1 MTEEHSE
8 LNLCPN
14 CGKENLPM
22 ATRCVHCGSEM
33 ESLFTIS
40 GKPQVPDEEI
50 EDSLPDII
58 EEIRNDPAL
67 QVPAE
72 AEPTPKSQPADQIDE
87 SVLDREQLPDWLVK
101 VRERAQEE
109 EDAIGGL
116 VSGTMAMDAA
126 RSGEGSAG
134 VEGEF
139 NAWINRIREKNQQEN
154 SVRARQLPGESEEP
168 DQVPEWLQ
176 RIRALQPHPA
186 EETTHEVKTSS
197 NYPDELPREWTDEA
211 LDELRRQDLAED
223 HEQETQPL
231 PTAGTYAE
239 DEKLPAEAQ
248 MEELNESAQK
258 EPEPSEEE
266 FHNIPDDEDECL
278 EEVPKKDL
286 TQFKEGEEEHVSG
299 ETVGEEFEIGETE
312 APVAEQERQG
322 KEIQEEHAQ
331 EIQQQEA
338 LQSEEPVAEESALEP
353 EKSDNL
359 EQGEPGAAF
368 PEDESELLPEERE
381 DQPGESDQ
389 PGDSAAVPPDLLLL
403 RNQQDRASLLA
414 SLIEQEGRVTAG
426 KQATQKPAGR
436 AGRLAVAL
444 LLLIGLIVSILI
456 GPAAMP
462 PETPKSI
469 PGIALSDQISALAEN
484 DQVLVVLDY
493 QAATSREL
501 EALAAPLLEQLHTR
515 GAELALVTIQPSGL
529 YLAQTLLAQAG
540 LPEGAQVEYLPGS
553 YLSLISQ
560 AVTPAFSTTGNNL
573 VKDLRSFKLVL
584 LVSDSSD
591 NIRGWLEQIAPWIA
605 TVNFAAVTTQM
616 EAPVLSPYFDSGQL
630 VGYAAGIADGNIGAQ
645 STFNF
650 RAYRV
655 GLLLML
661 VMLLLGMISKGEAD
675 AIRREEERSE

>member
-231 PTAGTYAE
+231 PAAGTYAE
-239 DEKLPAEAQ
+239 DEKLSAEAQ
-248 MEELNESAQK
+248 AEELSESAQE
-258 EPEPSEEE
+258 EPEPGEDE
-266 FHNIPDDEDECL
+266 FHNIPSDEDEYL
-278 EEVPKKDL
+278 EEVLKKDL
-286 TQFKEGEEEHVSG
+286 TQFKGGEEETVS
-299 ETVGEEFEIGETE
+299 EEAVGEDLEIGEPE
-312 APVAEQERQG
+312 APVEEPERQD
-322 KEIQEEHAQ
+322 KAIQAEPAQ

-338 LQSEEPVAEESALEP
+338 FNQR
-353 EKSDNL
+353 N
-359 EQGEPGAAF
+359 
-368 PEDESELLPEERE
+368 
-381 DQPGESDQ
+381 
-389 PGDSAAVPPDLLLL
+389 LLL
-403 RNQQDRASLLA
+403 RNLL
-414 SLIEQEGRVTAG
+414 
-426 KQATQKPAGR
+426 
-436 AGRLAVAL
+436 
-444 LLLIGLIVSILI
+444 
-456 GPAAMP
+456 
-462 PETPKSI
+462 
-469 PGIALSDQISALAEN
+469 
-484 DQVLVVLDY
+484 
-493 QAATSREL
+493 
-501 EALAAPLLEQLHTR
+501 
-515 GAELALVTIQPSGL
+515 
-529 YLAQTLLAQAG
+529 
-540 LPEGAQVEYLPGS
+540 
-553 YLSLISQ
+553 
-560 AVTPAFSTTGNNL
+560 
-573 VKDLRSFKLVL
+573 
-584 LVSDSSD
+584 
-591 NIRGWLEQIAPWIA
+591 
-605 TVNFAAVTTQM
+605 
-616 EAPVLSPYFDSGQL
+616 
-630 VGYAAGIADGNIGAQ
+630 
-645 STFNF
+645 
-650 RAYRV
+650 
-655 GLLLML
+655 
-661 VMLLLGMISKGEAD
+661 
-675 AIRREEERSE
+675 